1 MLILSPFP
9 IGAGS
14 ACIRRFNSTFTY
26 LIYIRDVLDGNELGW
41 SRRKSTTEKRLKTP
55 RIFIVLSPFSFL
67 LPKHHQQQINTIIGG
82 GRM

>member
-1 MLILSPFP
+1 MLFPFP

-26 LIYIRDVLDGNELGW
+26 LIYVRDVLDGNEVGW
-41 SRRKSTTEKRLKTP
+41 PGRKSTTKRLKTP
-55 RIFIVLSPFSFL
+55 QIFVVLSPFSFL
-67 LPKHHQQQINTIIGG
+67 LPKHHPEQINTFIEG